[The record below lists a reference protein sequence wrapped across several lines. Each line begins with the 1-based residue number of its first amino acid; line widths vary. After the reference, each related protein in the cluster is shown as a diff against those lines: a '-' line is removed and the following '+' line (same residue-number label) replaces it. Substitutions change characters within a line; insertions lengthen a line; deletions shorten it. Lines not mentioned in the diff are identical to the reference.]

1 MEHLI
6 YRLDSPEVMLKNIEG
21 EEETLNEDEALL
33 FPTKEDALTII
44 DSLSG
49 GADFWGTRKPRPR
62 NN

>member
-1 MEHLI
+1 MEYLI

-33 FPTKEDALTII
+33 FPIKEDALTII

-49 GADFWGTRKPRPR
+49 GSDFWGTRKPRPR